1 MALSENLLLRTK
13 LCDLLG
19 CELPIMLAG
28 MGGTTRVTT
37 PELVAAVSEAG
48 GFGVLGAI
56 SRDPEDIRSCVGRIR
71 ELTDKPF
78 GIDIALPVVLA
89 KSAGTWEETEKLIAR
104 DYAKHVAFVEEL
116 MVRFNLRAV
125 ERQAGV
131 MWGSLS
137 REQVAVVLDERVPL
151 LAIALGDPAWVVP
164 LAHEAGTKV
173 LGLAGSVPNAL
184 RQKQAGV
191 DIIVSQGSEAGGHT
205 GRISTFPLLPA
216 VVDAVAPSP
225 VVAAGGITDGR
236 GVVAALA
243 LGAVGVWLG
252 TAFLASL
259 EADVP
264 EAHWEQLKAG
274 TAEDFTVSRVYTGKT
289 ARGFHNEIKKAWEKS
304 GLAPLPMPLQSILMK
319 PLEDA
324 AVAAERWELVVNP
337 AGQAAGTLSERRPA
351 REILKRIASQ
361 ATEVLERLSKQG

>member
-1 MALSENLLLRTK
+1 MVSSENLPLRTN

-19 CELPIMLAG
+19 CELPVMLAG
-28 MGGTTRVTT
+28 MGGTSRVTT
-37 PELVAAVSEAG
+37 PELVAAVSDAG

-56 SRDPEDIRSCVGRIR
+56 SRAPENIRKCVRRIR

-78 GIDIALPVVLA
+78 GVDIALPVVLA

-104 DYAKHVAFVEEL
+104 DHPKHVAFVEEL

-125 ERQAGV
+125 ERRAGV

-137 REQVAVVLDERVPL
+137 REQVAVVLEERVAL
-151 LAIALGDPAWVVP
+151 LAIALGDPTWVVP
-164 LAHEAGTKV
+164 RAHEVGTKV
-173 LGLAGSVPNAL
+173 LGLAGSVSNAL

-252 TAFLASL
+252 TAFLAAS

-264 EAHWEQLKAG
+264 EAHWVQLKAG
-274 TAEDFTVSRVYTGKT
+274 TAEDFTVSRAYTGKT
-289 ARGFHNEIKKAWEKS
+289 ARSFQNAVKDAWDKS
-304 GLAPLPMPLQSILMK
+304 GLVPLPMPLQSILMK

-324 AVAAERWELVVNP
+324 AVAAGRWELVVNL

-351 REILKRIASQ
+351 REILEGIASQ
-361 ATEVLERLSKQG
+361 AREVLERLP